1 MKENLL
7 QAINEIR
14 NDSSLLML
22 DEASIKS
29 GVVLRLLSLLGWNP
43 FDVTEVKPEYTV
55 ESKRVDFSLRINS
68 MNKAFIE
75 VKRPNEDLE
84 PHQEQ
89 LLGYSFREGV
99 KIAILTNG
107 LTWWFYLPL
116 NEGSW
121 EQRRFFTADFA
132 EQPPES
138 IAERI
143 VALLSKANVASGN
156 AVKNAED
163 LYQSRQRKDILRQA
177 LPKAWHKLINDPD
190 DLLVDLLIETTER
203 LSGFRPEIGDAQKFL
218 ESVSH
223 PAGLD
228 HEVAVARPPKKV
240 ERARKQT
247 IQPAPVV
254 SPMSSVPSV
263 PNSTGSLK
271 HKKILGFSFQGKK
284 YPAKTWKDLLATV
297 SEVIHQEHPSQFSKV
312 LSIRGSKRI
321 YFSQSENQLREPRA
335 IGNSGF
341 YVETHWAAD
350 AMTKIS
356 YDLLSRFGYQPSDLV
371 IDFKWAN
378 RKEKGNENT
387 KAKRNRAN
395 E

>member
-1 MKENLL
+1 MNEVTMKENLL
-7 QAINEIR
+7 QAIKEIR

-55 ESKRVDFSLRINS
+55 ESKRVDFSLRINGT
-68 MNKAFIE
+68 NKAFIE

-132 EQPPES
+132 EQPPDL

-143 VALLSKANVASGN
+143 IALLSKPNVASGD

-177 LPKAWHKLINDPD
+177 LPKAWHKLINDPHD
-190 DLLVDLLIETTER
+190 DLVKLLVETTEI
-203 LSGFRPEIGDAQKFL
+203 LSGFRPEVGDAQKFL
-218 ESVSH
+218 KGISRPAIPDQETTTSRAMKTVDRTAKQGIQVGPSEAAPPVS
-223 PAGLD
+223 
-228 HEVAVARPPKKV
+228 
-240 ERARKQT
+240 RA
-247 IQPAPVV
+247 
-254 SPMSSVPSV
+254 SSVP
-263 PNSTGSLK
+263 NETGSSK
-271 HKKILGFSFQGKK
+271 HKSILGFSFQGKR
-284 YPAKTWKDLLATV
+284 YSAKTWKDLLATL
-297 SEVIHQEHPSQFSKV
+297 SEAIQQKHPSQFSKV
-312 LSIRGSKRI
+312 LSMRGSKRI
-321 YFSQSENQLREPRA
+321 YFSQSENQLQEPRP

-341 YVETHWAAD
+341 YVETKCDAD
-350 AMTKIS
+350 AMVRNS
-356 YDLLSRFGYQPSDLV
+356 YNLLSRFGYQASDL
-371 IDFKWAN
+371 D
-378 RKEKGNENT
+378 RKSVV
-387 KAKRNRAN
+387 
-395 E
+395 

>member
-7 QAINEIR
+7 QAIKEIR
-14 NDSSLLML
+14 SDSSLPML

-43 FDVTEVKPEYTV
+43 FDVSEVKPEYTV
-55 ESKRVDFSLRINS
+55 ESKRVDFSLRINGT
-68 MNKAFIE
+68 NKAFIE
-75 VKRPNEDLE
+75 VKRPNENLE

-143 VALLSKANVASGN
+143 ISLLSKPNIASGD

-203 LSGFRPEIGDAQKFL
+203 LSGFRPETVDVQKFL
-218 ESVSH
+218 EGVSH
-223 PAGLD
+223 PAIPNQETTISRASKTIELAAKQKRALNPATTAVQDKTSSLSTGRAKATKLKVTLD
-228 HEVAVARPPKKV
+228 WSTVGQTGGQETIEEPKAVSTFVKTLRKIAKQVGNGKFSKLQELRVNRGNLLSPVRTNYHRKEVGGYYALDY
-240 ERARKQT
+240 
-247 IQPAPVV
+247 
-254 SPMSSVPSV
+254 
-263 PNSTGSLK
+263 NSTDEK
-271 HKKILGFSFQGKK
+271 AEILRKVVEE
-284 YPAKTWKDLLATV
+284 LA
-297 SEVIHQEHPSQFSKV
+297 I
-312 LSIRGSKRI
+312 SKR
-321 YFSQSENQLREPRA
+321 FLN
-335 IGNSGF
+335 
-341 YVETHWAAD
+341 VEVVE
-350 AMTKIS
+350 S
-356 YDLLSRFGYQPSDLV
+356 
-371 IDFKWAN
+371 
-378 RKEKGNENT
+378 
-387 KAKRNRAN
+387 
-395 E
+395 

>member
-14 NDSSLLML
+14 NDSSLPML

-55 ESKRVDFSLRINS
+55 ESKRVDFSLRINGI
-68 MNKAFIE
+68 NKAFIE

-143 VALLSKANVASGN
+143 VALLSKPNVASGD

-163 LYQSRQRKDILRQA
+163 LYQSRQRKDILKQA

-203 LSGFRPEIGDAQKFL
+203 LSGFRPEIVDAQKFL
-218 ESVSH
+218 ESISR
-223 PAGLD
+223 PASLD
-228 HEVAVARPPKKV
+228 HEVAISRPPKNV
-240 ERARKQT
+240 DRARKQR
-247 IQPAPVV
+247 IQAP
-254 SPMSSVPSV
+254 PPETAPLISSVSLV

-271 HKKILGFSFQGKK
+271 HKKILGFSFRGKK

-297 SEVIHQEHPSQFSKV
+297 SEVIHQEHTSQFSKV

-350 AMTKIS
+350 AMVKIS

-371 IDFKWAN
+371 IDFK
-378 RKEKGNENT
+378 
-387 KAKRNRAN
+387 
-395 E
+395 